1 MWKMV
6 WNGRKITH
14 LDTAVVPTRDY
25 VSRYIDSLRFVAN
38 EIWKDEEVGRLK
50 NFFEFI
56 QYLNY
61 FVGLEKELNESK

>member
-6 WNGRKITH
+6 WNGRKIIY
-14 LDTAVVPTRDY
+14 LDIVVVLIRDY
-25 VSRYIDSLRFVAN
+25 VFRYIDLLRFVVN

-56 QYLNY
+56 
-61 FVGLEKELNESK
+61 

>member
-6 WNGRKITH
+6 WNGRKIIY
-14 LDTAVVPTRDY
+14 LDIVVVLIRDY
-25 VSRYIDSLRFVAN
+25 VFRYIDLLRFVVN